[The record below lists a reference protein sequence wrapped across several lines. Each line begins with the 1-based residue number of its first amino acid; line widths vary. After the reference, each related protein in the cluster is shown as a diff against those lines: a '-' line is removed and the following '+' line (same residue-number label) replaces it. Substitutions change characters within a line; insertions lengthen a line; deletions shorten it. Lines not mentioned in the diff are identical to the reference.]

1 MKQSRIIGIV
11 LTVVNMIL
19 IVICAVF
26 YFKADKTAPK
36 FVFQAAD
43 IIYEEGMDAEA
54 LITGIT
60 AYDSDDG
67 DVTDRIV
74 IEKMI
79 ENRQEGT
86 LIVFYAVSDKSGNVA
101 KTSKMF
107 QALWNEGNKKAG
119 DDKAQEVT
127 ADQLMEAGIQADL
140 RDEDA
145 AVLSGSGQEDSGPL
159 PMVSPA
165 PEPLPSPTATPSPT
179 AKPSPAA
186 TPVPVQEP
194 QQSETQQEERRQ
206 EERQQAAAENSE
218 APVLILNASEVKTPV
233 GSAPAWVN
241 VISTLKDDKDS
252 YETLFHNLSV
262 SKYDVNKAGT
272 YQVTVYTEDSDGNQS
287 KAVPLT
293 IIVG

>member
-26 YFKADKTAPK
+26 YFRADKTAPK

-43 IIYEEGMDAEA
+43 IVYEEGMDSGM
-54 LITGIT
+54 LISGIT
-60 AYDSDDG
+60 AYDSNDG
-67 DVTDRIV
+67 DVSDRIV

-79 ENRQEGT
+79 ENRQEGS

-101 KTSKMF
+101 KASKMF
-107 QALWNEGNKKAG
+107 RAVFEEEESESEDYDAM
-119 DDKAQEVT
+119 

-140 RDEDA
+140 RQVDA
-145 AVLSGSGQEDSGPL
+145 ENGEENGGEPEAEETAA
-159 PMVSPA
+159 SPTA
-165 PEPLPSPTATPSPT
+165 SPSPEPSPTPEETPVPT
-179 AKPSPAA
+179 VAPAA
-186 TPVPVQEP
+186 TTQP
-194 QQSETQQEERRQ
+194 QQQEASQTGNTSGETP
-206 EERQQAAAENSE
+206 ADAGNSE
-218 APVLILNASEVKTPV
+218 APVLILNTSEVKTPV

-241 VISTLKDDKDS
+241 VISTLKDDKDN

-262 SKYDVNKAGT
+262 SKYDKNKAGT
-272 YQVTVYTEDSDGNQS
+272 YQVTVSTEDSDGNKS
-287 KAVPLT
+287 KEVPLT

>member
-11 LTVVNMIL
+11 LTVINMIL

-43 IIYEEGMDAEA
+43 IVYEEGMDSGV
-54 LITGIT
+54 LLTGIT
-60 AYDSDDG
+60 AYDSNDG

-79 ENRQEGT
+79 ENRQEGS

-101 KTSKMF
+101 KASKMF
-107 QALWNEGNKKAG
+107 QALWNEGNTEAG
-119 DDKAQEVT
+119 DGKADEVT

-145 AVLSGSGQEDSGPL
+145 AGLSGNGQEESSPSPL
-159 PMVSPA
+159 ASPT
-165 PEPLPSPTATPSPT
+165 PEPSPSPTATPSP
-179 AKPSPAA
+179 AA
-186 TPVPVQEP
+186 TPAPVQEP
-194 QQSETQQEERRQ
+194 QQTETQQEERRQ

-218 APVLILNASEVKTPV
+218 APVLILNTSEVKTPV

-262 SKYDVNKAGT
+262 SKYDVSKAGT
-272 YQVTVYTEDSDGNQS
+272 YQVTVYTEDSDGNKS